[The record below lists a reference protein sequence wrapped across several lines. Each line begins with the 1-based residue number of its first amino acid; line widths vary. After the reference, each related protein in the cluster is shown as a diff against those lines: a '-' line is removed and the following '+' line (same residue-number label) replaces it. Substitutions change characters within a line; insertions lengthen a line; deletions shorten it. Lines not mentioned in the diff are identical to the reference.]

1 MKYQQIVFRIAVAS
15 NEYDIHVWDLTQA
28 LQSPNKDVITISNET
43 EAANG
48 KSVNE
53 QPKNDDVT
61 EKSTDTIDM
70 TEESTDTNDVTEKS
84 TDTGDV
90 TGTETVK
97 ILTPV
102 HSKPTV
108 VLSGHIQRVIFVA
121 WSPHEDGKL
130 LSVSYDNTAQ
140 VRVLVST
147 ILLRSVCLLLI
158 FSVRH
163 SLTKSSSPCINTVR
177 I

>member
-1 MKYQQIVFRIAVAS
+1 MAS
-15 NEYDIHVWDLTQA
+15 NEYDIHVWDLSQA
-28 LQSPNKDVITISNET
+28 LQSPTNDVIKISDET

-48 KSVNE
+48 ESVNE
-53 QPKNDDVT
+53 QPKNDNVTSMSTDTSDIT
-61 EKSTDTIDM
+61 EKSTDTSDI
-70 TEESTDTNDVTEKS
+70 TEKSTDISDTTEKS

-90 TGTETVK
+90 TETESVK

>member
-53 QPKNDDVT
+53 QPKND
-61 EKSTDTIDM
+61 
-70 TEESTDTNDVTEKS
+70 DVTEKS